1 MQSLVIY
8 KSISLYNIFN
18 ELRSNLNFNI
28 IFEDNKNFLN
38 KKKINFE
45 NYLIIS
51 NKEYLAIDNEIFLD
65 NLPINIFKLLDIIN
79 AKFLKLQFN
88 SQSKININ
96 NYIINLNSREIL
108 LNNIKLKLT
117 EKEINTII
125 NLSKS
130 KKPVS
135 IIELKDKVWQYH
147 NDIETHTVETHIH
160 RLRTKFLNT
169 FDDKEFILTKQNSY
183 QIKKG

>member
-51 NKEYLAIDNEIFLD
+51 NKEHLAIDNEIFLD
-65 NLPINIFKLLDIIN
+65 NLPINIFKLLDLIN
-79 AKFLKLQFN
+79 VKFLKLVY
-88 SQSKININ
+88 S
-96 NYIINLNSREIL
+96 
-108 LNNIKLKLT
+108 
-117 EKEINTII
+117 
-125 NLSKS
+125 
-130 KKPVS
+130 
-135 IIELKDKVWQYH
+135 
-147 NDIETHTVETHIH
+147 
-160 RLRTKFLNT
+160 
-169 FDDKEFILTKQNSY
+169 
-183 QIKKG
+183 